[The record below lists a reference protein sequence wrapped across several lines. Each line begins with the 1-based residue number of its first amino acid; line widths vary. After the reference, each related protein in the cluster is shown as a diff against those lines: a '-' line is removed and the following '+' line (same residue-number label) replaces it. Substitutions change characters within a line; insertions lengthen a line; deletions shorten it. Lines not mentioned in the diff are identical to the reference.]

1 MDDAPCFG
9 LIRKARV
16 TDAAT
21 IQRLILPFAE
31 RDEMLPRSLGEIY
44 ENIRDFFVAED
55 EEGTIVG
62 CGALHV
68 CWSHLAEIKSL
79 AVSETCQGL
88 GYGRRLVLACLE
100 EAAALDLRTSFAL
113 TYRPGFFARLGF
125 RVVDKATLPH
135 KVWNECVRCPKF
147 LGCREIAV
155 VRDLAPIPI
164 SAPAYATGIH
174 LPLLPPGL
182 PIETQR

>member
-1 MDDAPCFG
+1 MDSGVGPG
-9 LIRKARV
+9 VIRKARV
-16 TDAAT
+16 TDAAA
-21 IQRLILPFAE
+21 IRRLVGTFAE

-55 EEGTIVG
+55 DAGRVVG
-62 CGALHV
+62 CGGLHV

-79 AVSETCQGL
+79 AVSEACQGS
-88 GYGRRLVLACLE
+88 GHGRRLVLSCLE
-100 EAAALDLRTSFAL
+100 EAAALDLRTVFAL
-113 TYRPGFFARLGF
+113 TYRPDFFGRLGF

-155 VRDLAPIPI
+155 VRDLLPAPLQ
-164 SAPAYATGIH
+164 APAPDTRIQ
-174 LPLLPPGL
+174 LPVLP
-182 PIETQR
+182 RAY

>member
-1 MDDAPCFG
+1 MDDGASSG
-9 LIRKARV
+9 SVRKARI
-16 TDAAT
+16 TDAAA
-21 IQRLILPFAE
+21 IQRLVGTFAE

-55 EEGTIVG
+55 DDGNLVG
-62 CGALHV
+62 CGGLHV

-79 AVSETCQGL
+79 AVSEACQGS
-88 GYGRRLVLACLE
+88 GYGRRLVLACTE
-100 EAAALDLRTSFAL
+100 EAAQLELRTVFAL
-113 TYRPGFFARLGF
+113 TYRPGFFGRLGF

-155 VRDLAPIPI
+155 VRDLQPAPLEAPHPI
-164 SAPAYATGIH
+164 QGVH
-174 LPLLPPGL
+174 LPLLPRGL
-182 PIETQR
+182 LETRR